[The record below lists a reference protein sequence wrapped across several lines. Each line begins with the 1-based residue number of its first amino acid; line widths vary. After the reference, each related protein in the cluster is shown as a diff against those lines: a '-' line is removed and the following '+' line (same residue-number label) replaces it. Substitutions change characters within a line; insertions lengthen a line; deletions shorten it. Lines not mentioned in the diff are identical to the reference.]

1 MVKTYGDLYV
11 RTRDRLTLTETPET
25 AGPMARDLVSTLS
38 GMTQEAFLAE
48 RDKPVSEE
56 LTARVDM
63 AVDRYLA
70 GEPLPYVLGEWTF
83 YGLDLYVSPDVLIPR
98 DDTCAVAELAI
109 HRGLFLDQNPRIL
122 DLCCGSGCIGLAI
135 ASRLKDARVTLA
147 DLSGPALSV
156 ARKNIQ
162 RNHMGGRV
170 SCVQVDAMEAPPAF
184 LGKFDMIVS
193 NPPYVTASEMEE
205 LPDSVKKYEP
215 HMALFGGTDGLNFYR
230 AITKNFRGLLKPGGF
245 LCYEFGMGQGDAVC
259 AILEE
264 NGFTVL
270 ERTLDFNER
279 ERAVLAQYGRKE
291 Q

>member
-1 MVKTYGDLYV
+1 MKTYGDLYI

-48 RDKPVSEE
+48 RDKPVPEE

-205 LPDSVKKYEP
+205 LPGSVKKYEP

-279 ERAVLAQYGRKE
+279 ERAVLAQYGRKGI
-291 Q
+291 

>member
-230 AITKNFRGLLKPGGF
+230 AITKNYRGLLKPGGF

-279 ERAVLAQYGRKE
+279 ERAVLAQYGRKGI
-291 Q
+291 

>member
-11 RTRDRLTLTETPET
+11 RTRDRLTLTESPET

-48 RDKPVSEE
+48 RAKPVSEE

-230 AITKNFRGLLKPGGF
+230 AITKNFRDLLKPGGF

-279 ERAVLAQYGRKE
+279 ERAVLAQYGRKGI
-291 Q
+291 

>member
-11 RTRDRLTLTETPET
+11 RTRDRLTLTESPET

-83 YGLDLYVSPDVLIPR
+83 YGLNLYVSPDVLIPR

-230 AITKNFRGLLKPGGF
+230 AITKNFRDLLKPGGF

-279 ERAVLAQYGRKE
+279 ERAVLAQYGRKGI
-291 Q
+291 

>member
-48 RDKPVSEE
+48 RDKPVSED
-56 LTARVDM
+56 LTTRVDM

-230 AITKNFRGLLKPGGF
+230 AITKNFRDLLKPGGF

-279 ERAVLAQYGRKE
+279 ERAVLAQYGRKGI
-291 Q
+291 

>member
-11 RTRDRLTLTETPET
+11 RTRDRLTLTESPET
-25 AGPMARDLVSTLS
+25 AGPMARDLVSALS

-170 SCVQVDAMEAPPAF
+170 SCVQVDAMEAPSAF

-230 AITKNFRGLLKPGGF
+230 AITKNFRDLLKPGGF

-279 ERAVLAQYGRKE
+279 ERAVLAQYGRKGI
-291 Q
+291 

>member
-11 RTRDRLTLTETPET
+11 RTRDRLTLTESPET

-230 AITKNFRGLLKPGGF
+230 AITKNFRALLKPGGF

-279 ERAVLAQYGRKE
+279 ERAVLAQYGRKGI
-291 Q
+291 

>member
-1 MVKTYGDLYV
+1 MVKTYGDLYI

-48 RDKPVSEE
+48 RDKPVPEE

-205 LPDSVKKYEP
+205 LPGSVKKYEP

-279 ERAVLAQYGRKE
+279 ERAVLAQYGRKGI
-291 Q
+291 